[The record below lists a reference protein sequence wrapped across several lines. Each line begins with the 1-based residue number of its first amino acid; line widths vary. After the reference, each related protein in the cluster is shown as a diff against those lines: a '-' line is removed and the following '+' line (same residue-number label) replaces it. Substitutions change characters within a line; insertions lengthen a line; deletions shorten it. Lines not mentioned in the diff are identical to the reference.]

1 MTSPLDHPV
10 RTPPAGREPRPKE
23 NGAHE
28 KVHPLRCRRDCGYL
42 LAAVTG
48 CGNSGNSG
56 NSPEADSSA
65 TKALEKVTYLTSFG
79 NFGRDAYAWVAKE
92 KGFFAEA
99 GFEVDIKPGGGTGDN
114 LSKIEARRGDVHT
127 ARPHRSAAGPRQRR
141 RQGHHGGG
149 RIQQNT
155 MAAIIS
161 LEGNQIATP
170 KDLEGKTLADSPSS
184 VVRNLFPT
192 YAKLAGV
199 DASKVKW
206 VNGQPTN
213 LIGLLAGGTVAGIG
227 QFVVGKPTVESVA
240 KDKKAVVL
248 PYSDVMDDLYG
259 NVLVTSAKIA
269 KENPDTVKR
278 FTAALIKGLVYS
290 VDNPKEAG
298 ELLQK
303 NVPAA
308 AAAPAAAECELMAAF
323 VRPDGSS
330 APVGS
335 IDTERVARSIETLQG
350 AGAIPAGLTP
360 DQLIDSSLTPA
371 S

>member
-1 MTSPLDHPV
+1 MRRFTRSV
-10 RTPPAGREPRPKE
+10 AVAIAAG
-23 NGAHE
+23 
-28 KVHPLRCRRDCGYL
+28 L

-114 LSKIEARRGDVHT
+114 LSKIEAGAAMFTPLDLTGLLLARGNGGAKDITVV
-127 ARPHRSAAGPRQRR
+127 AG
-141 RQGHHGGG
+141 
-149 RIQQNT
+149 IQQNT

-206 VNGQPTN
+206 VNGQPAN

>member
-1 MTSPLDHPV
+1 MRRLA
-10 RTPPAGREPRPKE
+10 RTVSVVTLA
-23 NGAHE
+23 A
-28 KVHPLRCRRDCGYL
+28 V

-48 CGNSGNSG
+48 CGGED
-56 NSPEADSSA
+56 NSPESA
-65 TKALEKVTYLTSFG
+65 NTTTKALEKVTYLTSFG
-79 NFGRDAYAWVAKE
+79 NFGRDSYAWVAKE

-114 LSKIEARRGDVHT
+114 ITKIEAGAAMFTPLDLTGLMLARGNGGAKDV
-127 ARPHRSAAGPRQRR
+127 AVVAG
-141 RQGHHGGG
+141 
-149 RIQQNT
+149 IQQNT
-155 MAAIIS
+155 MAAIVS
-161 LEGNQIATP
+161 LEGNQITTP
-170 KDLEGKTLADSPSS
+170 KDLEGKTLADSPGS

-199 DASKVKW
+199 DATKVKW
-206 VNGQPTN
+206 VNGQPAN

-259 NVLVTSAKIA
+259 NVLVTSTKIA
-269 KENPDTVKR
+269 KENPEMVKR
-278 FTAALIKGLVYS
+278 FTAALVKGLVYS
-290 VDNPKEAG
+290 IDNTKESG
-298 ELLQK
+298 EILQR

-308 AAAPAAAECELMAAF
+308 VAAPAAAECELMSAF
-323 VRPDGSS
+323 VRPAGS
-330 APVGS
+330 AAAVGS
-335 IDTERVARSIETLQG
+335 IDTARVARTITILQD

-360 DQLIDSSLTPA
+360 DQLIDSSLVPT

>member
-1 MTSPLDHPV
+1 M
-10 RTPPAGREPRPKE
+10 
-23 NGAHE
+23 
-28 KVHPLRCRRDCGYL
+28 RRL
-42 LAAVTG
+42 THTIAVTTLAAMFATVAG
-48 CGNSGNSG
+48 CGNSDIPDKASS
-56 NSPEADSSA
+56 SPA
-65 TKALEKVTYLTSFG
+65 KALEKVTYLTSFG
-79 NFGRDAYAWVAKE
+79 NFGRDSYAWVAKE
-92 KGFFAEA
+92 KGFFADA

-114 LSKIEARRGDVHT
+114 ITKVEAGAAMFTPLDLTGVLLARGNGGAKGVT
-127 ARPHRSAAGPRQRR
+127 VVAG
-141 RQGHHGGG
+141 
-149 RIQQNT
+149 IQQNT

-161 LEGNQIATP
+161 LEGNKITAP
-170 KDLEGKTLADSPSS
+170 KDLEGKTLADSPGS

-199 DASKVKW
+199 DATKVKW
-206 VNGQPTN
+206 VNGLPAN

-259 NVLVTSAKIA
+259 NVLVTSTKIA
-269 KENPDTVKR
+269 KENPEMVKR

-290 VDNPKEAG
+290 IDNPKESG
-298 ELLQK
+298 EILQK

-308 AAAPAAAECELMAAF
+308 TAAPAAAECELMAAF
-323 VRPDGSS
+323 VRPADSG
-330 APVGS
+330 AAAGT
-335 IDTERVARSIETLQG
+335 IDPERVARSIGILQD

-360 DQLIDSSLTPA
+360 DQLIDSSLVPA